1 MNAVLMVVSAI
12 CVIAILIG
20 FAVMDVEYD
29 RIARREQAAVRAACC
44 ARSRQL
50 TQERLEKLRRSG
62 MRMRYVR

>member
-20 FAVMDVEYD
+20 FSVMDVEYD
-29 RIARREQAAVRAACC
+29 RIARREQAARTAACC
-44 ARSRQL
+44 ARNRQL